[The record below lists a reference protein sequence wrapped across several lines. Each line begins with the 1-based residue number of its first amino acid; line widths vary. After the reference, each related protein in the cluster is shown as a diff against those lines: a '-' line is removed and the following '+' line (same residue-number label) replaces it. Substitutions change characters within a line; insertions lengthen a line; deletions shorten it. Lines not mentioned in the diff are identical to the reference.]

1 LATVL
6 KFIVAIG
13 LLTALV
19 FYVDVKALRESILK
33 ANALYLSL
41 GAILVVANIGLQF
54 LRWRYL
60 LRLIAKDLSGT
71 KIVTSLFVGY
81 SAGFF
86 TPGQVGE
93 HGGRMVS
100 LSSLQSI
107 QVLAMSLIDKIYVL
121 AVTIITGVVGVWI
134 YFEIFLPQY
143 WTPFFTMIV
152 FGIVAAFLVV
162 VLYPD
167 LLKKVLRLI
176 LHKVRKYRAV
186 SAFLFVRDVF
196 HRRQAR
202 ILLLLTF
209 IFNLIVILQYHFFVL
224 AFAPVSL
231 KISALCTSNIL
242 FIKAAILP
250 ISLGDLGIRE
260 STAIFFFT
268 RAGVPAAAA
277 LNASLC
283 VFFINILL
291 PSILGAVMV
300 LRLKTPSQK
309 AVPQ

>member
-6 KFIVAIG
+6 KFVVAIG
-13 LLTALV
+13 LLTALI
-19 FYVDVKALRESILK
+19 FYVDVEALRESILK
-33 ANALYLSL
+33 ANVLYLSL
-41 GAILVVANIGLQF
+41 GSILVIVNIGLQF
-54 LRWRYL
+54 LRWRFL
-60 LRLIAKDLSGT
+60 LRLIAGDIADSKILS
-71 KIVTSLFVGY
+71 SLFIGY

-107 QVLAMSLIDKIYVL
+107 QVLAVSLIDKIYIL
-121 AVTIITGVVGVWI
+121 AVTIIVGVVGVWI
-134 YFEIFLPQY
+134 YFELFLPHY
-143 WTPFFTMIV
+143 WNSFFTVIV
-152 FGIVAAFLVV
+152 FAIVASFLIG

-167 LLKKVLRLI
+167 FLKKVLRLV

-186 SAFLFVRDVF
+186 SAFLFVKDVF

-209 IFNLIVILQYHFFVL
+209 FFDAVVILQYHFFVL

-231 KISALCTSNIL
+231 GVSALCTSNIL
-242 FIKAAILP
+242 FIKAAVLP

-283 VFFINILL
+283 VFFVNILL
-291 PSILGAVMV
+291 PSILGAILV
-300 LRLKTPSQK
+300 LRLKT
-309 AVPQ
+309 AVQGTVPR

>member
-1 LATVL
+1 M
-6 KFIVAIG
+6 K
-13 LLTALV
+13 
-19 FYVDVKALRESILK
+19 
-33 ANALYLSL
+33 
-41 GAILVVANIGLQF
+41 
-54 LRWRYL
+54 
-60 LRLIAKDLSGT
+60 
-71 KIVTSLFVGY
+71 
-81 SAGFF
+81 
-86 TPGQVGE
+86 
-93 HGGRMVS
+93 
-100 LSSLQSI
+100 SI
-107 QVLAMSLIDKIYVL
+107 QVLAASLIDKIYIL
-121 AVTIITGVVGVWI
+121 AVTIIAGVVGVWL
-134 YFEIFLPQY
+134 YFEMFLPQY
-143 WTPFFTMIV
+143 WTPLFTLV
-152 FGIVAAFLVV
+152 VAAIVVSFLIV

-167 LLKKVLRLI
+167 LLKKVLRLV

-186 SAFLFVRDVF
+186 SAFLFVKDVF

-209 IFNLIVILQYHFFVL
+209 IFYLVVLVQYHLFVL

-231 KISALCTSNIL
+231 GVSALCTSNIL

-291 PSILGAVMV
+291 PSLLGAIMV
-300 LRLKTPSQK
+300 LRLKTAGKKS
-309 AVPQ
+309 VPR

>member
-1 LATVL
+1 MATIL
-6 KFIVAIG
+6 KFIVGIG
-13 LLTALV
+13 LLVALV
-19 FYVDVKALRESILK
+19 LYVDIRALRDSLLSAK
-33 ANALYLSL
+33 SGYLVL
-41 GAILVVANIGLQF
+41 GSSLVVANIAMQY

-60 LRLIAKDLSGT
+60 LKLISPEVRAPAVLS
-71 KIVTSLFVGY
+71 SLFVGY

-93 HGGRMVS
+93 HGGRIVS
-100 LSSLQSI
+100 LGTIQSI

-121 AVTIITGVVGVWI
+121 AVTIITGVVTFW
-134 YFEIFLPQY
+134 L
-143 WTPFFTMIV
+143 FFTLYLPEYWSGIFTAVV
-152 FGIVAAFLVV
+152 FAVVAAFLVV

-167 LLKKVLRLI
+167 LLKKVLRLV

-196 HRRQAR
+196 HRKQAR
-202 ILLLLTF
+202 ILLLMTF
-209 IFNLIVILQYHFFVL
+209 VFNGIVILQYHFFVS

-231 KISALCTSNIL
+231 VVSTLCTSSIL

-260 STAIFFFT
+260 STAIFFFS
-268 RAGVPAAAA
+268 RAGVAAAAA

-283 VFFINILL
+283 VFFVNILV
-291 PSILGAVMV
+291 PSLIGAALV
-300 LRLKTPSQK
+300 LRLKTPAPKPVRQ
-309 AVPQ
+309 

>member
-1 LATVL
+1 MQ
-6 KFIVAIG
+6 
-13 LLTALV
+13 
-19 FYVDVKALRESILK
+19 ALRESILK
-33 ANALYLSL
+33 ANTLYLSI
-41 GAILVVANIGLQF
+41 GALLVVANIGLQF

-60 LRLIAKDLSGT
+60 LRLIARDVPDT
-71 KIVTSLFVGY
+71 KILSSLFIGY

-100 LSSLQSI
+100 LSSLQPI
-107 QVLAMSLIDKIYVL
+107 QVLAVSLIDKIYIL

-134 YFEIFLPQY
+134 YFQLFLPQY
-143 WTPFFTMIV
+143 WTPLFTVIV
-152 FGIVAAFLVV
+152 FCVVASFLIV

-167 LLKKVLRLI
+167 LLKKILRLV

-186 SAFLFVRDVF
+186 SAFLFVKDVF

-209 IFNLIVILQYHFFVL
+209 IFNVIVILQYHFFVL

-268 RAGVPAAAA
+268 RAGVSAAAA

-291 PSILGAVMV
+291 PSILGAIMV
-300 LRLKTPSQK
+300 LRLKTPGKS

>member
-1 LATVL
+1 M
-6 KFIVAIG
+6 AIG

-19 FYVDVKALRESILK
+19 FYVDVDALRQSVLR
-33 ANALYLSL
+33 ANALYLII
-41 GAILVVANIGLQF
+41 GASLVVANLGLQF

-60 LRLIAKDLSGT
+60 LRLISTEVPGS
-71 KIVTSLFVGY
+71 KILTSLFIGY

-100 LSSLQSI
+100 LSPLQSI
-107 QVLAMSLIDKIYVL
+107 QVLAMSLIDKIYIL
-121 AVTIITGVVGVWI
+121 AVTIIMGLVAVWL
-134 YFEIFLPQY
+134 YFELFLPQY
-143 WTPFFTMIV
+143 WTPFFTAGVFAVTASFLIV
-152 FGIVAAFLVV
+152 VF
-162 VLYPD
+162 YPD
-167 LLKKVLRLI
+167 LLKKLLRVM

-202 ILLLLTF
+202 VLLFLTF
-209 IFNLIVILQYHFFVL
+209 LLNAIVILQYHFFVM
-224 AFAPVSL
+224 AFAPVPL
-231 KISALCTSNIL
+231 KVSVLCASNIL

-268 RAGVPAAAA
+268 RAGIPAAAA

-291 PSILGAVMV
+291 PSLLGAVLV
-300 LRLKTPSQK
+300 LRIKTADK
-309 AVPQ
+309 TAGPQ